1 MEHNRNGALT
11 EAPAGRGEITYYT
24 VAQVAQRYGVCNRII
39 YQALQK
45 GRIKGFR
52 MGGWRVSEESL
63 REFERSGG
71 FARQTRTEEHPRARG
86 SGTRRRAPGPVVRK
100 IQI

>member
-1 MEHNRNGALT
+1 MEQNRNSALA
-11 EAPAGRGEITYYT
+11 EAPAGCGETTYYT

-39 YQALQK
+39 YQAPQK
-45 GRIKGFR
+45 GRIK
-52 MGGWRVSEESL
+52 GGWRVSEESL

-86 SGTRRRAPGPVVRK
+86 SRTRRRAPGPVIRK